1 MFDAKLFGYK
11 YTKRNS
17 KNGNT
22 ERSDKHVALDQEA
35 LDLAKQIVELDL
47 KRDECWEDLAALAGD
62 RAFELLR
69 LVQNR

>member
-11 YTKRNS
+11 YTERNS
-17 KNGNT
+17 KKGT
-22 ERSDKHVALDQEA
+22 SERSVKHVAHDQEA
-35 LDLAKQIVELDL
+35 FDLAKQIVELDL

>member
-1 MFDAKLFGYK
+1 
-11 YTKRNS
+11 
-17 KNGNT
+17 
-22 ERSDKHVALDQEA
+22 VAHDQEA
-35 LDLAKQIVELDL
+35 LDLAQQIVELDL

>member
-1 MFDAKLFGYK
+1 M
-11 YTKRNS
+11 
-17 KNGNT
+17 
-22 ERSDKHVALDQEA
+22 ALDQEA

-47 KRDECWEDLAALAGD
+47 KRDESWEDLAALAGD